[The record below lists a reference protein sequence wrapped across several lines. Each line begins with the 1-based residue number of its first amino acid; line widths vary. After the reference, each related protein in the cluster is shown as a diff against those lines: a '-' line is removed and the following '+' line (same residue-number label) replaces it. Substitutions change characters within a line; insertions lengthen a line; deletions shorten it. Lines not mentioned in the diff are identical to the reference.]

1 MKRMQDRVVVVTGA
15 ARGIGAAI
23 ARRCAEEGARVAVWD
38 LRQEDAEAMAKAL
51 QLSYGVETHGCAV
64 DVASSAAVNAAAQA
78 VLARCHGLVT
88 GKPLETTASTGT
100 TDARFFG
107 LYAGIPTLV
116 YGPTA
121 ERIHAFD
128 ERVEIESVRRV
139 TQTIA
144 LFIAQ
149 WCGTTPR

>member
-78 VLARCHGLVT
+78 VLAR
-88 GKPLETTASTGT
+88 
-100 TDARFFG
+100 FG
-107 LYAGIPTLV
+107 RI
-116 YGPTA
+116 A
-121 ERIHAFD
+121 EAHEIAHAALRAPHHFG
-128 ERVEIESVRRV
+128 VRRGRV
-139 TQTIA
+139 PA
-144 LFIAQ
+144 DVLGSCGRG
-149 WCGTTPR
+149 WCRRRPRACR

>member
-1 MKRMQDRVVVVTGA
+1 MCIRDR
-15 ARGIGAAI
+15 
-23 ARRCAEEGARVAVWD
+23 
-38 LRQEDAEAMAKAL
+38 
-51 QLSYGVETHGCAV
+51 
-64 DVASSAAVNAAAQA
+64 
-78 VLARCHGLVT
+78 
-88 GKPLETTASTGT
+88 
-100 TDARFFG
+100 
-107 LYAGIPTLV
+107 YAGIPTLV